1 MMIRDG
7 WDAVKTKTIQEKMMP
22 KPMKIEE
29 LTDWDGN
36 PLDLSKPDHRENDID
51 EEYPSEPPTF
61 DIYDIK
67 QLQEWDANGRPVPEG
82 SHNSGSEVPHKHR
95 DIKHPDDPLGLVAD
109 KLGRAIADQRYENA
123 DANGRRL
130 EPVFAHVYSLGH
142 ASVMK
147 QLDKGLEMMGCGA
160 FHAGCECYGVEWSY
174 GYNDEDASG
183 IFPSPPKYCEMHDYK
198 ESHYIGDT
206 TVTAQEFENWLQF
219 LSTMDYK
226 QEDPLDP
233 KFPKRAPQP
242 GETPAEFFGAEM
254 HQTYK
259 DQLNPITKEA
269 DIGKVFDYK
278 DRSRMWTTFT
288 DEEGTEIITRV
299 GWWGDEY
306 DLLSNN
312 CCFLTDHML
321 KILVGKPLPSW
332 VFSLAKIGDSMAHG
346 AHFVID
352 GTVDGLHHM
361 VKGIG
366 SIASGIGSLV
376 GGKQAEPSPEVRSEP
391 RWFETPAFL

>member
-1 MMIRDG
+1 
-7 WDAVKTKTIQEKMMP
+7 
-22 KPMKIEE
+22 
-29 LTDWDGN
+29 
-36 PLDLSKPDHRENDID
+36 
-51 EEYPSEPPTF
+51 
-61 DIYDIK
+61 
-67 QLQEWDANGRPVPEG
+67 
-82 SHNSGSEVPHKHR
+82 
-95 DIKHPDDPLGLVAD
+95 
-109 KLGRAIADQRYENA
+109 
-123 DANGRRL
+123 
-130 EPVFAHVYSLGH
+130 
-142 ASVMK
+142 
-147 QLDKGLEMMGCGA
+147 
-160 FHAGCECYGVEWSY
+160 
-174 GYNDEDASG
+174 
-183 IFPSPPKYCEMHDYK
+183 
-198 ESHYIGDT
+198 
-206 TVTAQEFENWLQF
+206 
-219 LSTMDYK
+219 
-226 QEDPLDP
+226 
-233 KFPKRAPQP
+233 
-242 GETPAEFFGAEM
+242 M

-346 AHFVID
+346 AHFMID